1 MLILSHKTKGVYLM
15 TNSGLRDQ
23 RTIERLQKT
32 YPQGTRVE
40 LIEMNDPYSSL
51 IPGEKGTVSMIDDMG
66 TIFVDWDS
74 GSTLGV
80 IHKVD
85 RIRKL

>member
-1 MLILSHKTKGVYLM
+1 M
-15 TNSGLRDQ
+15 TNNSLPNK
-23 RTIERLQKT
+23 RTIERLQKM

-40 LIEMNDPYSSL
+40 LIEMNDPYSNL

-74 GSTLGV
+74 GSTLG
-80 IHKVD
+80 IIYGVD
-85 RIRKL
+85 KIRKL

>member
-1 MLILSHKTKGVYLM
+1 M
-15 TNSGLRDQ
+15 TNNSLRDR
-23 RTIERLQKT
+23 RTIKRLHKM

-51 IPGEKGTVSMIDDMG
+51 TPGEKGTVSMIDDMG

-80 IHKVD
+80 IYKVD
-85 RIRKL
+85 KIRKL

>member
-1 MLILSHKTKGVYLM
+1 M
-15 TNSGLRDQ
+15 TNNSFPDRCTVKRLR
-23 RTIERLQKT
+23 KM

-40 LIEMNDPYSSL
+40 LVEMNDPYSSL
-51 IPGEKGTVSMIDDMG
+51 TPGEKGTVSMIDDMG

-74 GSTLGV
+74 SSTLGV
-80 IHKVD
+80 VYKVD

>member
-1 MLILSHKTKGVYLM
+1 M
-15 TNSGLRDQ
+15 TNNSLPNK
-23 RTIERLQKT
+23 RTIERLQKM

-51 IPGEKGTVSMIDDMG
+51 TPGEKGTVSMIDDMG

-74 GSTLGV
+74 GSTLG
-80 IHKVD
+80 IIYGVD
-85 RIRKL
+85 KIRKL

>member
-1 MLILSHKTKGVYLM
+1 M
-15 TNSGLRDQ
+15 
-23 RTIERLQKT
+23 

-51 IPGEKGTVSMIDDMG
+51 TPGEKGTVSMIDDMG

-74 GSTLGV
+74 GSTLG
-80 IHKVD
+80 IIYGVD
-85 RIRKL
+85 KIRKL

>member
-1 MLILSHKTKGVYLM
+1 MSILSQKTKGVHLM
-15 TNSGLRDQ
+15 TNNSLRDQ
-23 RTIERLQKT
+23 RTIERLQKM

-40 LIEMNDPYSSL
+40 LIEMNDPYSS
-51 IPGEKGTVSMIDDMG
+51 ITPGEKGTVSMIDDMG

-80 IHKVD
+80 IYKVD

>member
-1 MLILSHKTKGVYLM
+1 M
-15 TNSGLRDQ
+15 TNNSLPNK
-23 RTIERLQKT
+23 RTIERLQKM

-51 IPGEKGTVSMIDDMG
+51 TPGEKGTVSMIDDMG

-74 GSTLGV
+74 GSALGV

-85 RIRKL
+85 KIRKL

>member
-1 MLILSHKTKGVYLM
+1 M

-23 RTIERLQKT
+23 RTIERLQKM

-51 IPGEKGTVSMIDDMG
+51 IPGEEGTVSMIDDMG

-74 GSTLGV
+74 GSALGV

-85 RIRKL
+85 KIRKL

>member
-1 MLILSHKTKGVYLM
+1 M
-15 TNSGLRDQ
+15 TNNSLRDQ
-23 RTIERLQKT
+23 RTIERLQKM

-40 LIEMNDPYSSL
+40 LIEMNDPYSS
-51 IPGEKGTVSMIDDMG
+51 ITPGEKGTVSMIDDMG

-80 IHKVD
+80 IYKVD